1 MIWYFWYLFM
11 VVRAK
16 RMDYSLSLEAS
27 KYRLLRERLLTDFPT
42 ADEETIHDTLQGI
55 TDLHEIIAAVIRS
68 ALVDEA
74 LQGGLRTRLDEM
86 RRRLGR
92 LEERALKKR
101 HMALEVMAEVGLTK
115 LEQPDFTASVRA
127 GSSSLVVTAED
138 LIPEDYWV
146 PQAPKLS
153 RQALLSDL
161 KQGLSVAGAQ
171 LSNAQ
176 PVLMVR
182 TK

>member
-1 MIWYFWYLFM
+1 M
-11 VVRAK
+11 
-16 RMDYSLSLEAS
+16 
-27 KYRLLRERLLTDFPT
+27 
-42 ADEETIHDTLQGI
+42 
-55 TDLHEIIAAVIRS
+55 IAAVIRS
-68 ALVDEA
+68 ALADES
-74 LQGGLRTRLDEM
+74 LQSGLRYRLEDM
-86 RRRLGR
+86 RVRMKR

-101 HMALEVMAEVGLTK
+101 QLAQEAMTEVGLTK

-127 GSSSLVVTAED
+127 GSPSLVVTAED
-138 LIPEDYWV
+138 LIPEAYWV
-146 PQAPKLS
+146 AQAPKLN

-161 KQGLSVAGAQ
+161 KQDLSVAGAQ

>member
-1 MIWYFWYLFM
+1 MGGQIP
-11 VVRAK
+11 VRTELAK
-16 RMDYSLSLEAS
+16 YQILKEWLVA
-27 KYRLLRERLLTDFPT
+27 DFPS
-42 ADEETIHDTLQGI
+42 ADEETLRDTLEGI
-55 TDLHEIIAAVIRS
+55 TDLHEMIAAVIRS

-74 LQGGLRTRLDEM
+74 LQTGLRSRLEDM
-86 RRRLGR
+86 RLRITR
-92 LEERALKKR
+92 LEERGLKKR
-101 HMALEVMAEVGLTK
+101 QLALEVMVEVGLTK
-115 LEQPDFTASVRA
+115 LEQPDFTASARA
-127 GSSSLVVTAED
+127 GSPSLVVTAED

-161 KQGLSVAGAQ
+161 KQGVGVSGAH

-176 PVLMVR
+176 PVLTVR